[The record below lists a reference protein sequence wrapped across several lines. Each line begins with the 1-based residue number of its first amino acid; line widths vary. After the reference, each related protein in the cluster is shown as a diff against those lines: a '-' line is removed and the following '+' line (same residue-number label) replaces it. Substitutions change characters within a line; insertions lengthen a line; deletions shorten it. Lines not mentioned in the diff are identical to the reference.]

1 MSAMTFWQFLNDNI
15 FWLVVF
21 GVLFGGGF
29 MEGLSKAFD
38 GRRKAAKAVQRAK
51 SAENEVK
58 RLERLLSTSMSHRE
72 LSSASGSEELVN
84 RAHEAITDRYE
95 ALGLLR
101 DVQTSDKAFPQ
112 LPQDLRDDIDALVQ
126 RTGIRGGGDRELP

>member
-29 MEGLSKAFD
+29 MEGLSKA
-38 GRRKAAKAVQRAK
+38 AKAVQRAK

-72 LSSASGSEELVN
+72 LTGSSGSEELVS
-84 RAHEAITDRYE
+84 RAHQAITDRYE

-101 DVQTSDKAFPQ
+101 DVQTSDKAYPQ
-112 LPQDLRDDIDALVQ
+112 LPQDLRDDIDTLVQ

>member
-29 MEGLSKAFD
+29 MEGLSKTFD
-38 GRRKAAKAVQRAK
+38 GRRKAAAAVQRAK
-51 SAENEVK
+51 AAERETK
-58 RLERLLSTSMSHRE
+58 RLERLLMTSVDRRE
-72 LSSASGSEELVN
+72 LTTATDSELMQ
-84 RAHEAITDRYE
+84 RAQQALTDRYE

-101 DVQTSDKAFPQ
+101 DVQSSDKAFPQ
-112 LPQDLRDDIDALVQ
+112 LPQDLRDEIDELI
-126 RTGIRGGGDRELP
+126 RTSRIRKEAE